1 MPRDKKSNLVYGFK
15 CPSDQCGNSCVGE
28 TKQALKVRLYQHRN
42 PSSGDQPDSAIYT
55 HMRGSGHTFKNSD
68 VLILDSEN
76 RWHER
81 GVKEAIYEWIE
92 KPFMTTKLRFKLSHA
107 WDPVLTTMPR
117 CLSTTIDPANQ
128 PSGTDSSNHHD
139 GSGAVP
145 QSVEGL

>member
-1 MPRDKKSNLVYGFK
+1 MSLRSL
-15 CPSDQCGNSCVGE
+15 SE
-28 TKQALKVRLYQHRN
+28 KQALKARIYQHRN
-42 PSSGDQPDSAIYT
+42 PSSGDQPDSTIYT
-55 HMRGSGHTFKNSD
+55 HVRRSGHTFENSD

-81 GVKEAIYEWIE
+81 GVKEAIYKRIE
-92 KPFMTTKLRFKLSHA
+92 KPSLTTKLRFKLSHA

-117 CLSTTIDPANQ
+117 RLSTTINPANQ

>member
-1 MPRDKKSNLVYGFK
+1 
-15 CPSDQCGNSCVGE
+15 
-28 TKQALKVRLYQHRN
+28 
-42 PSSGDQPDSAIYT
+42 
-55 HMRGSGHTFKNSD
+55 MRGDEATRRGSQNLSYVASFTPRSCQE

-76 RWHER
+76 RWHEL
-81 GVKEAIYEWIE
+81 GVNEAIYEWIE
-92 KPFMTTKLRFKLSHA
+92 MPSLTTKLRFKLSHA

-117 CLSTTIDPANQ
+117 RLSTTINPANQ